1 MPLPIKKPDNQF
13 KNLFASTNMKNILST
28 IFLTCMLIA
37 ANAQSPVSLGKT
49 VVTLPKA
56 FEKPDERTNIY
67 NIDDRTSLPWIVFSD
82 RAENYTYTSPG
93 GTLVMKKL
101 SFMEPFYVS
110 EQKNGFIKLIK
121 YQAGMVQGKKLTN
134 KKSSQSYGWISL
146 SKVLPWQ
153 SAFTSSNGYPAKY
166 ITIISGKGPLS
177 MPDYY
182 YDKTDSAY
190 IFTAPDLSRTKT
202 KVALDNV
209 VYVYKKSDDG
219 KKVLVGSDPQ
229 LVADNA
235 AGSVYGWIAADA
247 VHSWGDRLY
256 IGSAREN
263 LPLTNDSIAGY
274 INRSLKINSSSGG
287 GSGYFAFDPLLA
299 DDAHLLLGMP
309 VTSSGSGNINLGF
322 ATDVYDKSHN
332 SVLNI
337 KGGHL
342 AYKDYLKIRNNI
354 HHVNIVFVVDGGS
367 AMRSYFSGITSTIQS
382 FEDIFDAH
390 AQGNQVKYGAVVYRN
405 AAGCQ
410 TGGIQS
416 TPLSADYRNLVKY
429 LETQSTA
436 TNNCA
441 DVVNTQ
447 PVFDGIR
454 TGLSLF
460 GNHPDE
466 TNLVILIG
474 ATGAIDH
481 NSEGVNS
488 MATQVAAAN
497 ARLLAIQVFSDYNS
511 IYNDFVIQARQIVS
525 QSAVKLADY
534 KKQRMVNG
542 EGLTNVQQFNTSL
555 SDSVSFY
562 LDYPKKSLIQGA
574 VVFPPK
580 KVVKSN
586 QAMSLAVERLMRETD
601 YDIHSQIH
609 TLDSAFRLTGRE
621 NRYVQPTVMQQQ
633 SQPSTELGNNMP
645 HNAFKYY
652 LTAEAP
658 KSIVSESQGQLQYL
672 LILNEQDYKQL
683 TDLLS
688 LMIGE
693 NLQQDASDYRAKLV
707 HNYADIVTKR
717 LGLNVSRSDV
727 KDMTLADY
735 FQRVTNLPLPGKKD
749 FYAKKVNDLK
759 HTDDMPQ
766 AQFEAYIRYLI
777 HSSDVIKQ
785 AAITNQH
792 FTSNGKTYY
801 YITQANLQ

>member
-1 MPLPIKKPDNQF
+1 
-13 KNLFASTNMKNILST
+13 MKNILSS
-28 IFLTCMLIA
+28 IFLTCIAIA

-56 FEKPDERTNIY
+56 FEKPDERTSIY
-67 NIDDRTSLPWIVFSD
+67 NTDDRTSLPWVVFSD

-93 GTLVMKKL
+93 GTLVMKKIN
-101 SFMEPFYVS
+101 FMQPFYVS

-121 YQAGMVQGKKLTN
+121 YDAGMVQGKKLTN
-134 KKSSQSYGWISL
+134 KKASQSYGWISI

-153 SAFTSSNGYPAKY
+153 SAFTSANGYPAKY
-166 ITIISGKGPLS
+166 ITVISGKDPLT

-190 IFTAPDLSRTKT
+190 IFNAPDQSQKKT
-202 KVALDNV
+202 KVALHSV

-229 LVADNA
+229 LIADNA
-235 AGSVYGWIAADA
+235 AGSVYGWIAADV

-256 IGSAREN
+256 IGSAKEN
-263 LPLTNDSIAGY
+263 QPLTNDSVAAY
-274 INRSLKINSSSGG
+274 INKSLKVKGEGG
-287 GSGYFAFDPLLA
+287 ASYFAFDPLLA
-299 DDAHLLLGMP
+299 DDAPLLLSMP
-309 VTSSGSGNINLGF
+309 VSASGSGNISLGF
-322 ATDVYDKSHN
+322 ATDVYDKTHN
-332 SVLNI
+332 NVLNI

-342 AYKDYLKIRNNI
+342 AYKDYLQIRNNV
-354 HHVNIVFVVDGGS
+354 HHVNVVFVVDGGS
-367 AMRSYFSGITSTIQS
+367 PMRNYFSGITSTIQS
-382 FEDIFDAH
+382 FGDIFDAH
-390 AQGNQVKYGAVVYRN
+390 TKGNKIRYGAVVYRN

-410 TGGIQS
+410 IGGIQS
-416 TPLSADYRNLVKY
+416 SPLSADYRNLVKY
-429 LETQSTA
+429 LESQADA
-436 TNNCA
+436 TGKCSG
-441 DVVNTQ
+441 VTTSQ
-447 PVFDGIR
+447 PVFDAIR
-454 TGLSLF
+454 TGITLF

-466 TNLVILIG
+466 TNLIILIG
-474 ATGAIDH
+474 TTGAIDH
-481 NSEGVNS
+481 NSEGVS
-488 MATQVAAAN
+488 SVVSQIAAAN

-511 IYNDFVIQARQIVS
+511 IYNDFVIQARQMVS
-525 QSAVKLADY
+525 QSAVRLADY

-580 KVVKSN
+580 RVVKSN
-586 QAMSLAVERLMRETD
+586 QAMSLAVDRLMRETD
-601 YDIHSQIH
+601 YDIRNQIH

-621 NRYVQPTVMQQQ
+621 NRYVQPLVMQQQ
-633 SQPSTELGNNMP
+633 GQPSTELGNNMP

-652 LTAEAP
+652 LNADAP
-658 KSIVSESQGQLQYL
+658 KNLVNDSQGQLQYL

-683 TDLLS
+683 TDLVS

-693 NLQQDASDYRAKLV
+693 NLQRDASDYRSKLV
-707 HNYADIVTKR
+707 DNYVDIATKH
-717 LGLNVSRSDV
+717 LSLNLSGSDV

-735 FQRVTNLPLPGKKD
+735 FQRVTSLPLPGKKD
-749 FYAKKVNDLK
+749 FYTKKVNDLK

-766 AQFEAYIRYLI
+766 PLFEAYIRYLI
-777 HSSDVIKQ
+777 HASDVIKQ

>member
-1 MPLPIKKPDNQF
+1 MPLSKKRPDNQF
-13 KNLFASTNMKNILST
+13 TNLFALPYMKNILST
-28 IFLTCMLIA
+28 LFLTCIVIA
-37 ANAQSPVSLGKT
+37 ANAQSPVSLGTK

-67 NIDDRTSLPWIVFSD
+67 NTDDRTSLPWIVFSD

-93 GTLVMKKL
+93 GTLVMKKI

-110 EQKNGFIKLIK
+110 EQKNGFVKLIK

-153 SAFTSSNGYPAKY
+153 SAFTSNNGYPEKY
-166 ITIISGKGPLS
+166 IAIISGKGPLA

-182 YDKTDSAY
+182 YDKTDSVY
-190 IFTAPDLSRTKT
+190 IFNAPDLEQKKT
-202 KVALDNV
+202 KVALNNV

-219 KKVLVGSDPQ
+219 KKVLVGADPQ

-235 AGSVYGWIAADA
+235 AGSVYGWVAADA

-256 IGSAREN
+256 IGSAKEN
-263 LPLTNDSIAGY
+263 TPLTNDTIADY
-274 INRSLKINSSSGG
+274 INRSLKTTGG
-287 GSGYFAFDPLLA
+287 TGGQSYFAFDPLLA
-299 DDAHLLLGMP
+299 DDAPLLLSIP
-309 VTSSGSGNINLGF
+309 ATPAGSGNVTLGF
-322 ATDVYDKSHN
+322 AGDVYDKTHN

-342 AYKDYLKIRNNI
+342 NYVEYLKIRNNI
-354 HHVNIVFVVDGGS
+354 HRVNVVFVVDGGS
-367 AMRSYFSGITSTIQS
+367 AMHNYFSGITSTIQS
-382 FEDIFDAH
+382 FEAIFNAH
-390 AQGNQVKYGAVVYRN
+390 ARGNRIKYGAVVYRN

-416 TPLSADYRNLVKY
+416 TPLSSDYRNLVKY
-429 LETQSTA
+429 LETQSAITGSCGA
-436 TNNCA
+436 AINA
-441 DVVNTQ
+441 Q

-454 TGLSLF
+454 TGLGLF

-474 ATGAIDH
+474 ATGAIDR
-481 NSEGVNS
+481 NSEGVSSVVN
-488 MATQVAAAN
+488 QLAAAN
-497 ARLLAIQVFSDYNS
+497 ARLLAIQVFSDYNP

-525 QSAVKLADY
+525 QSAIKLADY

-562 LDYPKKSLIQGA
+562 LDYPKKSVIQGA

-580 KVVKSN
+580 GVVKSN
-586 QAMSLAVERLMRETD
+586 QAMSLAVERLMRESN
-601 YDIHSQIH
+601 YDIHNQIH

-621 NRYVQPTVMQQQ
+621 NRYVQPLVMQQQ
-633 SQPSTELGNNMP
+633 NQPSTDLGNNMP

-658 KSIVSESQGQLQYL
+658 KNIVTESQGRLQYL
-672 LILNEQDYKQL
+672 LILNEPDYKQL

-693 NLQQDASDYRAKLV
+693 NLQQDASDYRSKLV
-707 HNYADIVTKR
+707 NNYTDIVTKR
-717 LGLNVSRSDV
+717 LGVNISRGDV
-727 KDMTLADY
+727 KDMTLGDY
-735 FQRVTNLPLPGKKD
+735 FQRVTGLPLPGKKD
-749 FYAKKVNDLK
+749 FYNKKVSDLK
-759 HTDDMPQ
+759 STDNMPQ
-766 AQFEAYIRYLI
+766 AQFEAYIRYLV

-785 AAITNQH
+785 AAITSQH
-792 FTSNGKTYY
+792 FASNGKTYY

>member
-1 MPLPIKKPDNQF
+1 
-13 KNLFASTNMKNILST
+13 MKNILSF
-28 IFLTCMLIA
+28 ILLTCIVIA
-37 ANAQSPVSLGKT
+37 ARAQSPVSLGKT

-56 FEKPDERTNIY
+56 FEKPDERTSIY
-67 NIDDRTSLPWIVFSD
+67 NTDDRTSLPWIVFSD

-93 GTLVMKKL
+93 GTLVMKKI

-134 KKSSQSYGWISL
+134 KKGSQSYGWISI

-153 SAFTSSNGYPAKY
+153 SAFTSTNGYPEKY
-166 ITIISGKGPLS
+166 ITIISGAGPLT

-190 IFTAPDLSRTKT
+190 IFAGPDQSQKKT
-202 KVALDNV
+202 KVALHNV

-229 LVADNA
+229 LIADNA

-263 LPLTNDSIAGY
+263 QPLINDSIARY
-274 INRSLKINSSSGG
+274 INSSLKTNNSKGG
-287 GSGYFAFDPLLA
+287 TGYFAFDPLLA
-299 DDAHLLLGMP
+299 DNAPLLLSMP
-309 VTSSGSGNINLGF
+309 VSSSASGNLSLGF

-342 AYKDYLKIRNNI
+342 AYKDYLKIRNNV

-367 AMRSYFSGITSTIQS
+367 PMRNYFSGITSTIQS

-390 AQGNQVKYGAVVYRN
+390 ARGNQVRYGAVVYRN
-405 AAGCQ
+405 ASGCQ

-429 LETQSTA
+429 LESQSTV
-436 TNNCA
+436 TGNCA
-441 DVVNTQ
+441 PVISSQ

-474 ATGAIDH
+474 ATGALDR
-481 NSEGVNS
+481 NSVGVNTVAS
-488 MATQVAAAN
+488 QIAAAN
-497 ARLLAIQVFSDYNS
+497 ARLLAIQVFSDYNP

-580 KVVKSN
+580 RVVKSN

-601 YDIHSQIH
+601 YDIRNQIH

-621 NRYVQPTVMQQQ
+621 NRYVQPLVMQQQ
-633 SQPSTELGNNMP
+633 GQPSTDLGNNMP

-652 LTAEAP
+652 LSAEAP
-658 KSIVSESQGQLQYL
+658 RNLVNESKGQLQYL

-693 NLQQDASDYRAKLV
+693 NLQRDASDYRSKLV
-707 HNYADIVTKR
+707 DNYVDIAAKH
-717 LGLNVSRSDV
+717 LGLNLSGGDI

-735 FQRVTNLPLPGKKD
+735 FLRVTSLPLPGKKD
-749 FYAKKVNDLK
+749 FYNKKVNDLK
-759 HTDDMPQ
+759 HNDDMPQ
-766 AQFEAYIRYLI
+766 AQFEEYIHYLI

-785 AAITNQH
+785 AAITSQH